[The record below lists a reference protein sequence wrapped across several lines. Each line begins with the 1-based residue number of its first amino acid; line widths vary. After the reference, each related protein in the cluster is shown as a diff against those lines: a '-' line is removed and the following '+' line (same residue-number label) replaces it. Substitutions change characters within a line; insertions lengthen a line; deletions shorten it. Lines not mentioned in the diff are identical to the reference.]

1 MKSVSVVTFCDLS
14 IASPMLII
22 LTVILISCLSFQ
34 VTTLHRDILMTFHIT
49 VLPLILVEP
58 VAQRQQ
64 DMDGLLSCE

>member
-1 MKSVSVVTFCDLS
+1 
-14 IASPMLII
+14 MLII
-22 LTVILISCLSFQ
+22 LTVILISRLSSQ

>member
-1 MKSVSVVTFCDLS
+1 
-14 IASPMLII
+14 MLII
-22 LTVILISCLSFQ
+22 LTVILISRLSFQ